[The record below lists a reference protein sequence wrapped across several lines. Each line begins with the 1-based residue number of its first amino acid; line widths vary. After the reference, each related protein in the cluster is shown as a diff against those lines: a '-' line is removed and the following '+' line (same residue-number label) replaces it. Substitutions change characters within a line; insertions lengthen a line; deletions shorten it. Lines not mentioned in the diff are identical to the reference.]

1 MKSYAMSEPY
11 GLGIDEK
18 TLFVCDGQA
27 GLKIYDA
34 TDPLRIDMNMLK
46 NYTNLKAYD
55 VIPYNNI
62 LIMIAQDGIY
72 QYDYAD
78 LQNIRLLSK
87 IPIGAN

>member
-1 MKSYAMSEPY
+1 
-11 GLGIDEK
+11 
-18 TLFVCDGQA
+18 
-27 GLKIYDA
+27 
-34 TDPLRIDMNMLK
+34 MNMLK